1 MDEERKEILAQIE
14 ALRKETERINLR
26 VQIFTEIISHLR
38 SRVSKAETRKAQIH
52 NEVLDLRARVL
63 AWEAANK
70 QDNKKD

>member
-1 MDEERKEILAQIE
+1 MDEEKKEILAQIE

-63 AWEAANK
+63 AWEAASK
-70 QDNKKD
+70 DNKKD

>member
-63 AWEAANK
+63 AWEAASK
-70 QDNKKD
+70 DNKKD